1 MLTEKRHE
9 IILNLLQQ
17 KEIVSIQ
24 ELVALMGASESTVRR
39 DLSQLEQMNKL
50 KRIHGGATIINE
62 NKKELTV
69 LEKSSKHL
77 KEKQMIGAF
86 AAKLIEDGEC
96 IYIDAGTSTLQMID
110 YITVKNITVVTN
122 GITHIEPLM
131 KKEIKTYLVGGY
143 VKGIT
148 SALVGQMAV
157 DSLRKYRFDKSF
169 IGTNGVHP
177 DLGYTTPDPEEAAV
191 KQLALSLGQKAFV
204 LADRSKFNQVAFAEF
219 GKLKEATI
227 ITDFNDEHLLEDFK
241 KKTKIEVVT

>member
-169 IGTNGVHP
+169 IGSNGVHP
-177 DLGYTTPDPEEAAV
+177 DFGYTTPDPEEAAV